1 MFHKPNNR
9 HKALSIE
16 TKLAILQRIRSNVPY
31 CNITEEFHV
40 SKLTIS
46 EIKKNGSKLIELSE
60 NGIDV
65 KKKRFKFSGDGE
77 AIDQVIRDLFS
88 FFFLMNLFYRL
99 YLNGSLKLEEEIYQY
114 LEHFCK
120 KRLWK

>member
-1 MFHKPNNR
+1 M
-9 HKALSIE
+9 
-16 TKLAILQRIRSNVPY
+16 PY

-77 AIDQVIRDLFS
+77 AIDQVIRDIYSPFS
-88 FFFLMNLFYRL
+88 F
-99 YLNGSLKLEEEIYQY
+99 
-114 LEHFCK
+114 
-120 KRLWK
+120 